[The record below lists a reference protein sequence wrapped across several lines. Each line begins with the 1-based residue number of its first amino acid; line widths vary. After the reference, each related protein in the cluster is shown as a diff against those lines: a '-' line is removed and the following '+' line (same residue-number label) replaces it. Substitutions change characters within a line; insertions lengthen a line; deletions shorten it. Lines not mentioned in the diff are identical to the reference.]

1 MRFASKH
8 QRIKV
13 KKFLYLKKE
22 KLVKMKGVTTCGAC
36 EAPATLVCGGCG
48 DISYCSKE
56 CQKSHW
62 KSGHKSS
69 CKAFKIE
76 IHPEQAQYI
85 HLDSTLSPQVPNKRV
100 YPLI

>member
-1 MRFASKH
+1 MT
-8 QRIKV
+8 
-13 KKFLYLKKE
+13 
-22 KLVKMKGVTTCGAC
+22 GVTKCGAC

-62 KSGHKSS
+62 KKGHKSS
-69 CKAFKIE
+69 CKAYKIE

-85 HLDSTLSPQVPNKRV
+85 HLDSKLLLLVV
-100 YPLI
+100 CFAELV

>member
-1 MRFASKH
+1 
-8 QRIKV
+8 
-13 KKFLYLKKE
+13 
-22 KLVKMKGVTTCGAC
+22 MKGVTKCGAC

-69 CKAFKIE
+69 CKAYKIE
-76 IHPEQAQYI
+76 IHPEQA
-85 HLDSTLSPQVPNKRV
+85 
-100 YPLI
+100 